1 MPQAKADYDTP
12 WKDVL
17 EQFFEPFMHF
27 YFPDAHAQIDW
38 EAGFIF
44 KDKELQKVTRRAKI
58 GRLTVDK
65 LVQVCLRSGQELWV
79 LIHIEVQSQHDTDF
93 AKRVF
98 VSNYRLF
105 DREEKSVASLV
116 ILSDSSSEWR
126 PSQFGYSVFGSDM
139 QLRFPT
145 IKLLDYREQAAAL
158 ETDPNPFAVV
168 TLTHL
173 KALETKG
180 YDEVRYNWKG
190 RLFRSLYQRGW
201 SAEQIRHLYDFI
213 DWMVDLPEELNDKLW
228 EEMRQYEKEINM
240 PYVNSAERY
249 GIKKGLEQGL
259 EQGLAKGITKGRRE
273 GRRAQAA
280 TTVVRLATHKF
291 GIVDKAIETQIK
303 SLSLRTLERL
313 TIALLDFSDVDHL
326 VTWLQTQHS

>member
-17 EQFFEPFMHF
+17 EQFFEPFMRF

-65 LVQVCLRSGQELWV
+65 LVQVCLKSGLELWV
-79 LIHIEVQSQHDTDF
+79 LIHIEVQSQHDADF
-93 AKRVF
+93 EKRVF

-105 DREEKSVASLV
+105 DGQDKPVASLV
-116 ILSDSSSEWR
+116 ILSDTSSEWR
-126 PSQFGYSVFGSDM
+126 PSEYGYSVFGSHM
-139 QLRFPT
+139 QLRFPSV
-145 IKLLDYREQAAAL
+145 KLLDYREQAAAL
-158 ETDPNPFAVV
+158 EKDTNPFAVV

-173 KALETKG
+173 KAIETKG
-180 YDEVRYNWKG
+180 KNKVRYNWKR

-201 SAEQIRHLYDFI
+201 KAEQIRHLYDFI
-213 DWMVDLPEELNDKLW
+213 DWVVDLPEELDDKLW
-228 EEMRQYEKEINM
+228 EEMREYEEEINM

-249 GIKKGLEQGL
+249 GIKKGI
-259 EQGLAKGITKGRRE
+259 AKGITKGRRE
-273 GRRAQAA
+273 HAVELA
-280 TTVVRLATHKF
+280 VRLASHKL
-291 GIVDKAIETQIK
+291 GKLSVEIEVQIK
-303 SLSLRTLERL
+303 RLSLRKLDQL
-313 TIALLDFSDVDHL
+313 ALALFSFTSMDDL
-326 VTWLQTQHS
+326 AGWLQTQHS

>member
-1 MPQAKADYDTP
+1 MPQADYDTP

-17 EQFFEPFMHF
+17 EQFFELFMQF
-27 YFPDAHAQIDW
+27 YFPDAHAQIAW
-38 EAGFIF
+38 EKGFTF
-44 KDKELQKVTRRAKI
+44 KDKELQKVTRRAKM

-65 LVQVCLRSGQELWV
+65 LVQVGLKSGQELWV
-79 LIHIEVQSQHDTDF
+79 LIHIEVQSQHDIDF

-105 DREEKSVASLV
+105 DREEKPVASLV

-139 QLRFPT
+139 QLQFPT

-158 ETDPNPFAVV
+158 EKDTNPFAVV

-180 YDEVRYNWKG
+180 HDEVRYDWKG

-201 SAEQIRHLYDFI
+201 NAEQIRHLYDFI

-228 EEMRQYEKEINM
+228 QEMRQYEKEINM
-240 PYVNSAERY
+240 RFVNSAERY
-249 GIKKGLEQGL
+249 GIKKGIE
-259 EQGLAKGITKGRRE
+259 KGITKGRRE
-273 GRRAQAA
+273 GRREQAA
-280 TTVVRLATHKF
+280 TTAIRLTVHKF
-291 GIVDKAIETQIK
+291 GTVDKAIETQIK
-303 SLSLRTLERL
+303 SLSLRNLERL
-313 TIALLDFSDVDHL
+313 TIALLDFSDIDHL
-326 VTWLQTQHS
+326 SSWLQTQHS